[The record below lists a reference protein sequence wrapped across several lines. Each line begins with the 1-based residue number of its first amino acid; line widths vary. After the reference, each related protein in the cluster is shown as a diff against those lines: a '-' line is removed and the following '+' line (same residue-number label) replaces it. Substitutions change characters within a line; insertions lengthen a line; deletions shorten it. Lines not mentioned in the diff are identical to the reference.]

1 MDEQNEDRTSRRKFL
16 TRTGLAGAAAVVATP
31 AAAKVA
37 PSEAEF
43 SPEQISKLEGIV
55 KNFITNAKA
64 ANTQALGDTLALMGH
79 GSHNNESGAV
89 PKSRKAPK
97 APTIKAPTTKQGG

>member
-16 TRTGLAGAAAVVATP
+16 TRAGLAGAAAVVATP

-37 PSEAEF
+37 PSETEF
-43 SPEQISKLEGIV
+43 SSDQISKLEEIV

-64 ANTQALGDTLALMGH
+64 ADTQPLGSTLALMGH
-79 GSHNNESGAV
+79 GSHNNENAV
-89 PKSRKAPK
+89 PKSRSAPATK
-97 APTIKAPTTKQGG
+97 MKKQG